1 MKESLKKLVATGLNT
16 YVIFK
21 VGQLSGVCK
30 TLKAFMD
37 RTDEDR
43 LNDSITLGKK
53 IKFTV
58 SKKIKDNQ

>member
-1 MKESLKKLVATGLNT
+1 MNESLKKLVATGLTT
-16 YVIFK
+16 YVVFK
-21 VGQLSGVCK
+21 VGQLSWVCE

-43 LNDSITLGKK
+43 LTLGKK
-53 IKFTV
+53 MKFTL

>member
-1 MKESLKKLVATGLNT
+1 MNESLKKLVATGLTT
-16 YVIFK
+16 YVVFK
-21 VGQLSGVCK
+21 VGQLSGACK